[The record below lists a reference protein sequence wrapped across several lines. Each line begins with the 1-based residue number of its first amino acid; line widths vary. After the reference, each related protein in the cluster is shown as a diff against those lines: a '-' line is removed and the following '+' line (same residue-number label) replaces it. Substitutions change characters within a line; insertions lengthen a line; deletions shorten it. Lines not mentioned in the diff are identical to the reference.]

1 MHVKGEEKWIDK
13 IGLIVDWIRA
23 IYMLNQNKLIM
34 GESQELYITG
44 CIYSI
49 IHSPKIKITGR
60 IGYLNISITGLALD
74 LN

>member
-1 MHVKGEEKWIDK
+1 
-13 IGLIVDWIRA
+13 
-23 IYMLNQNKLIM
+23 MLKQNKLIM

>member
-44 CIYSI
+44 CIYSFTK
-49 IHSPKIKITGR
+49 HKAHGSYWLSK
-60 IGYLNISITGLALD
+60 YLNHGPCLGP
-74 LN
+74 